1 MQASIEWSLKVKP
14 DHIVLRK
21 DGRLADYEPP
31 KAPQEDSVDFDID
44 DDGDAGDF
52 DSDSG
57 DDVEGVTDDDED
69 NDDDEDVPYDD
80 GSGPYSPPMEE
91 DE

>member
-1 MQASIEWSLKVKP
+1 MST
-14 DHIVLRK
+14 
-21 DGRLADYEPP
+21 
-31 KAPQEDSVDFDID
+31 SVPLTPCTLHPLSRR
-44 DDGDAGDF
+44 GDF

-57 DDVEGVTDDDED
+57 DDVEGYTDDDEH
-69 NDDDEDVPYDD
+69 DD